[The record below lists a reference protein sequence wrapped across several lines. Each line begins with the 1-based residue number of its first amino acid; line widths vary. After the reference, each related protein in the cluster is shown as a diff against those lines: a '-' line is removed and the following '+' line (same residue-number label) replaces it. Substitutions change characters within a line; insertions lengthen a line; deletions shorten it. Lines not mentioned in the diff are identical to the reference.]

1 MLGYTEAELRGV
13 SFPDITHPDDIRPSN
28 DVVEKLLGDGRT
40 SALPSFEKRYRC
52 KDGTFIWASVAPAI
66 VRDRDGKPQY
76 FVTMIQDI
84 TAQKAAGMELLE
96 RLDELR
102 RFQKVT
108 VHRELR
114 MLELEAQVRSLKE
127 RSEA

>member
-1 MLGYTEAELRGV
+1 MLGYTEGELRSV
-13 SFPDITHPDDIRPSN
+13 SFADITHPDDIRPSN
-28 DVVEKLLGDGRT
+28 EVIEKLLGDGRT
-40 SALPSFEKRYRC
+40 SALPPFEKRYRR
-52 KDGTFIWASVAPAI
+52 KDGMFIWASVAPAI
-66 VRDRDGKPQY
+66 VRAGDGKPQY

-84 TAQKAAGMELLE
+84 TAQKAAATQLLE

-114 MLELEAQVRSLKE
+114 MLELEAQVRALKE
-127 RSEA
+127 RAEA

>member
-1 MLGYTEAELRGV
+1 
-13 SFPDITHPDDIRPSN
+13 
-28 DVVEKLLGDGRT
+28 
-40 SALPSFEKRYRC
+40 
-52 KDGTFIWASVAPAI
+52 
-66 VRDRDGKPQY
+66 
-76 FVTMIQDI
+76 MIQDI
-84 TAQKAAGMELLE
+84 TAQKAAATQLLE

-127 RSEA
+127 RAEA